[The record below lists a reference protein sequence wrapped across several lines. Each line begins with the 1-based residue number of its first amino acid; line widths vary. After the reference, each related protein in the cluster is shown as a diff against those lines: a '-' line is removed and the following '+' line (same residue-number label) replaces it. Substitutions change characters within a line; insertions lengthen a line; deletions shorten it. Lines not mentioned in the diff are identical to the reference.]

1 MPNAVPCSSDATSH
15 RKPDIDGPFS
25 SILPTATEARTIKPR
40 KGEKCNEREVWLE
53 ILYRVERMVWQWV
66 WLTWNGKF
74 PHFAQMLCQFSL
86 TTLSPS
92 RLKIK
97 AQLYEPMSTQPN
109 CQTASPT
116 LYCTLQCPS
125 LTGIAEISLI
135 RAYLLLSELLQ
146 WVSDTYYVVNYS

>member
-1 MPNAVPCSSDATSH
+1 MGRFHPSYQPQQRLEPLNP
-15 RKPDIDGPFS
+15 
-25 SILPTATEARTIKPR
+25 
-40 KGEKCNEREVWLE
+40 EREKSAMRGRCGWRFCTGWSGWSGSGFGWLGMGSSP
-53 ILYRVERMVWQWV
+53 ILHRCSANSA
-66 WLTWNGKF
+66 LL
-74 PHFAQMLCQFSL
+74 PI
-86 TTLSPS
+86 SPS

-146 WVSDTYYVVNYS
+146 WVSDTYYVVNYSWCHYSGLWTA